1 MAHMQRIPGT
11 AAAYVTLA
19 MTALFIGAVIMAT
32 AWLVIEQLT

>member
-19 MTALFIGAVIMAT
+19 MTALLIGGVVMGAI
-32 AWLVIEQLT
+32 WLVIARLS